1 MNAVALA
8 MLLSLGQFRPLAEPA
23 KSPPPCQCG
32 DSCPCK
38 VPVAPPKLNP
48 VWTDDRGNRYETRS
62 DGRHYLIVQRNVGTS
77 AQVPTN
83 SNCPGGVCPVPQQK
97 RR

>member
-1 MNAVALA
+1 MGVLILA
-8 MLLSLGQFRPLAEPA
+8 SVLMIGQ
-23 KSPPPCQCG
+23 PPWVFVDQPKQTTDCKCE
-32 DSCPCK
+32 SCPCK
-38 VPVAPPKLNP
+38 TAAIPPKLNP

-77 AQVPTN
+77 AQVPTT
-83 SNCPGGVCPVPQQK
+83 SNCAGGVCPVPQQK